1 MKLGQIDWN
10 KVFFK
15 TYFEKRSIAHLLV
28 NFNRIWILH
37 IAVFWF
43 YTAFNSPKVY
53 APKNKQFPSAP
64 MTWSATALGGA
75 VATLIMIAATIA
87 EFSYIPTTWHNASH
101 LTTRLIFLLVVL
113 ALTAGPTVYI
123 ASVDDRP
130 APSNIPLIIGIVQ
143 FFVSIVATIVFGII
157 PSGRMFGDRVAGK
170 ARKYMAS
177 QTFTASYPT
186 LTRSARAGSI
196 LLWALVFGCKFA
208 ESYFFLTSSFSSP
221 IAVMARTKV
230 QGCNDR
236 FFGSALCQNQV
247 PFALTIMYIMDL
259 ILFFLDTYL
268 WYIIW
273 VVVFSIARS
282 FSLGLSIWT
291 PWSEV
296 YTRLPK
302 RIYAKM
308 LATAEMEVKYK
319 PKVSCKR
326 GLFCTVT
333 NQSLL
338 GPCLPSLERY
348 HHFHVP

>member
-1 MKLGQIDWN
+1 MPPAQRWLRFGRIDWN

-15 TYFEKRSIAHLLV
+15 TFFEKRSVAHLLV

-37 IAVFWF
+37 ISAYWF

-53 APKNKQFPSAP
+53 APKNKAFPSAP

-87 EFSYIPTTWHNASH
+87 EFSYIPTTWNNASH
-101 LTTRLIFLLVVL
+101 LTTRLIFLLIVL

-130 APSNIPLIIGIVQ
+130 VQTNIPLIIGIVQ
-143 FFVSIVATIVFGII
+143 FFVSIVATISFSLI

-177 QTFTASYPT
+177 QTFTASYPI
-186 LTRSARAGSI
+186 LTSSARAGSI
-196 LLWALVFGCKFA
+196 SLWVLVFGCKLA

-230 QGCNDR
+230 QGCSDK
-236 FFGSALCQNQV
+236 FFGSALCSNQV
-247 PFALTIMYIMDL
+247 PFALAIMYVMDL

-273 VVVFSIARS
+273 VVVFSIGRS

-291 PWSEV
+291 PWKEV

-302 RIYAKM
+302 RIYAKL

-319 PKVSCKR
+319 PKVSASARARKDV
-326 GLFCTVT
+326 F
-333 NQSLL
+333 
-338 GPCLPSLERY
+338 
-348 HHFHVP
+348 